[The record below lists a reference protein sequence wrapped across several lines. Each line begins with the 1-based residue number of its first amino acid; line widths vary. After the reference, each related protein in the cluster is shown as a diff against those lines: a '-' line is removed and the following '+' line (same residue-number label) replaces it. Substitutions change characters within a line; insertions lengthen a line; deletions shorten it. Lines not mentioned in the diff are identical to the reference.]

1 MMTTQGLIGIH
12 KLQGIEEIFNYQMIG
27 IFGDE
32 ITTNAFIIRLD
43 DINFVFA
50 QDPSDGYRS
59 YLSDVETTEQKPK
72 YILPDILVRI
82 EPSEDFN
89 GIYIVD
95 TITNSTV
102 LELGTDYSDDYYPCC
117 IMRYYPENLY
127 VNSRDMT
134 DEEIKIYE
142 DILEEATEGDSN
154 LFDNSKYVGEGN
166 ELILTADEA
175 RAISDS
181 ISDRFNDEEK
191 ELVKSINTKI
201 LEIANKGDYQTT
213 YDIPIDPEIHFDKI
227 RNFYVQN
234 GFGCATIY
242 GDDTCN
248 TIQLCWQE
256 R

>member
-12 KLQGIEEIFNYQMIG
+12 KLQGIEEIFNY
-27 IFGDE
+27 E
-32 ITTNAFIIRLD
+32 IYDYSGKIYKTTNAILIRLD
-43 DINFVFA
+43 N
-50 QDPSDGYRS
+50 
-59 YLSDVETTEQKPK
+59 
-72 YILPDILVRI
+72 
-82 EPSEDFN
+82 
-89 GIYIVD
+89 
-95 TITNSTV
+95 
-102 LELGTDYSDDYYPCC
+102 
-117 IMRYYPENLY
+117 

-134 DEEIKIYE
+134 DEETKIYE
-142 DILEEATEGDSN
+142 DILEEATEEESN
-154 LFDNSKYVGEGN
+154 LFDNSRYVGEGN

-201 LEIANKGDYQTT
+201 LKIANKGDYLTT

-234 GFGCATIY
+234 GFGCAAIY
-242 GDDTCN
+242 GDDACN